1 MAKKKLPTP
10 QTSTQP
16 STTDGAAIA
25 GGRRRSK
32 NVAEA
37 NDRSTATGTTVN
49 TSEEVLAASNTESDV
64 LSSPHDGGGSS
75 SSPSYD
81 EIAQAAYQRYL
92 ERGGG
97 HGRDFEDWVEAERQL
112 SSRRSG

>member
-10 QTSTQP
+10 QTSTQA
-16 STTDGAAIA
+16 STNDGAATA
-25 GGRRRSK
+25 SGRRRAK
-32 NVAEA
+32 DVAQA
-37 NDRSTATGTTVN
+37 NDRSTATGTTVT

-64 LSSPHDGGGSS
+64 LSSSQDGGSS

-92 ERGGG
+92 ERGGE

-112 SSRRSG
+112 SSR

>member
-10 QTSTQP
+10 QTSTQA
-16 STTDGAAIA
+16 STNDGAATA
-25 GGRRRSK
+25 SGRRRSK
-32 NVAEA
+32 DVAQA
-37 NDRSTATGTTVN
+37 NDRSTATGTTVT

>member
-10 QTSTQP
+10 QPSTQA
-16 STTDGAAIA
+16 SATDGAATA
-25 GGRRRSK
+25 AGRRRSK
-32 NVAEA
+32 DVTHA
-37 NDRSTATGTTVN
+37 NDRSTATGTTVT
-49 TSEEVLAASNTESDV
+49 TSEEVLAAANTESDV
-64 LSSPHDGGGSS
+64 LSSSQDGGSS

-97 HGRDFEDWVEAERQL
+97 HGSDFDDWVEAERQL
-112 SSRRSG
+112 SRRRSD

>member
-1 MAKKKLPTP
+1 MQLC
-10 QTSTQP
+10 
-16 STTDGAAIA
+16 
-25 GGRRRSK
+25 GRRRSK
-32 NVAEA
+32 DVAQA
-37 NDRSTATGTTVN
+37 NDRSTATGTTVT